1 VRLNGR
7 FKDSRKSTDISN
19 LITFPTAAEIIGTER
34 QRTRATEGGMLP
46 ASHRRTDR
54 AEQPRPR
61 RGAGRR
67 GQAADEKSATIS
79 LRCRAHHF
87 FFSAAQAMPVWCGA
101 AKPVTGAVMRIAIID
116 TSSTRAAI
124 ISDGLREAGL
134 DDLVLIDPK
143 GPLAAQIEAA
153 RPEVVLINLE
163 NPSRDLLEDFFA
175 MSRAM
180 ARPIAMFVDQSDA
193 EATGAAIDAGVSAY
207 VVDGLSKQRIKPV
220 IDLAI
225 RRFQAFSRLQRELD
239 EAKNALAERATIDKA
254 KSILMKRRNIGEP
267 EAYALL
273 RGQAM
278 RTNRRIV
285 EIAEAIVTSEAL
297 MGDL

>member
-1 VRLNGR
+1 MH
-7 FKDSRKSTDISN
+7 KAPS
-19 LITFPTAAEIIGTER
+19 
-34 QRTRATEGGMLP
+34 
-46 ASHRRTDR
+46 
-54 AEQPRPR
+54 
-61 RGAGRR
+61 
-67 GQAADEKSATIS
+67 
-79 LRCRAHHF
+79 
-87 FFSAAQAMPVWCGA
+87 
-101 AKPVTGAVMRIAIID
+101 MRIAIID
-116 TSSTRAAI
+116 TSLTRAAI

-134 DDLVLIDPK
+134 DDLVVIDPA

-153 RPEVVLINLE
+153 RPEVVLVNLE
-163 NPSRDLLEDFFA
+163 NPSRDVLEDFFV
-175 MSRAM
+175 MSRAL

-220 IDLAI
+220 LDLAV

-239 EAKNALAERATIDKA
+239 EAKNALAERATVDRAKA
-254 KSILMKRRNIGEP
+254 ILMKRRGVDEP
-267 EAYALL
+267 AAYALL

-297 MGDL
+297 MGDLP